1 MRTLSLLLVAAA
13 VGLTSTVVRAQTP
26 PSKDYQIAAAELAL
40 PSPLRD
46 GATVMGFVGDLDGD
60 MTELRSGDNGITCRV
75 RSGGRD
81 EMKNRLGVFCS
92 PDALQ
97 PLRERRNAL
106 RESGIERDE
115 REAILKAEIAD
126 GSLEVPTMAVGYAF
140 RGGKDSYGAD
150 LEAAKAQGHTWQL
163 IFAPFATGEQLGLPS
178 EREGSMPWV
187 MGGDRSGAHIMVLGD
202 PNAEVDDF

>member
-1 MRTLSLLLVAAA
+1 MRTLSPLLVAAA

-26 PSKDYQIAAAELAL
+26 PSKDYQIAAAEMAL

-46 GATVMGFVGDLDGD
+46 GATVLGFVGDLDGD

-81 EMKNRLGVFCS
+81 EGKNRLGVFCR
-92 PDALQ
+92 PDVLQ
-97 PLRERRNAL
+97 PLRDRMVAL

-115 REAILKAEIAD
+115 GEEILRSEIAN
-126 GSLEVPTMAVGYAF
+126 GSLEVPTMAVGFVF
-140 RGGKDSYGAD
+140 RGGEGSYGAD
-150 LEAAKAQGHTWQL
+150 LEAAKEQGQTWQM
-163 IFAPFATGEQLGLPS
+163 IYVPFVTGEQLGLPS

-187 MGGDRSGAHIMVLGD
+187 MSAGRAFAHIMVLGD
-202 PNAEVDDF
+202 PNAEDPNF